1 VRRNWSIGHSPPAT
15 AELRE
20 TAEALAEAVR
30 RQVARQLGK
39 TLRPTALNRGGT
51 ALSALPRYSGAVDR
65 VPDSATL
72 KRVAQSRRY
81 PVWRVAHP
89 FVDGTAMRL
98 MRLIVWFPPKRPGEA
113 VIVLFGADKAQM
125 GDVFYNSVGPRA
137 DAAIES
143 YLFRI
148 QSEGATDE

>member
-1 VRRNWSIGHSPPAT
+1 LVECAEAGDERALEQLALVE
-15 AELRE
+15 AELE
-20 TAEALAEAVR
+20 VLQDLQAAPQWDT
-30 RQVARQLGK
+30 
-39 TLRPTALNRGGT
+39 P
-51 ALSALPRYSGAVDR
+51 
-65 VPDSATL
+65 TL
-72 KRVAQSRRY
+72 KPVAQSRHY

-89 FVDGTAMRL
+89 FVDGAA
-98 MRLIVWFPPKRPGEA
+98 MRLIVWFPPKRPGEV

-148 QSEGATDE
+148 RGSDR

>member
-1 VRRNWSIGHSPPAT
+1 MVVGVLIDWTGEFDCWYDRLVECAEAGDGRALEQLALVE
-15 AELRE
+15 AELE
-20 TAEALAEAVR
+20 VLQDLQAAPQWDT
-30 RQVARQLGK
+30 
-39 TLRPTALNRGGT
+39 P
-51 ALSALPRYSGAVDR
+51 
-65 VPDSATL
+65 TL
-72 KRVAQSRRY
+72 KRVAQSQRY

-98 MRLIVWFPPKRPGEA
+98 IVWFPPKRPGEV

-148 QSEGATDE
+148 RSEGATDE